1 MVLKQSSPPGGS
13 WAARWEPVA
22 RSPVFP
28 YPITS
33 AVWGQAPVFIAT
45 TILGIPCAEHREP
58 DHKATDHAP
67 QEPPEAGEHE
77 ERTAPLDSREGF
89 LEEE

>member
-22 RSPVFP
+22 RSPIFP

-33 AVWGQAPVFIAT
+33 AVWGQAPVFNTT
-45 TILGIPCAEHREP
+45 TILGIPCAEHQEP
-58 DHKATDHAP
+58 DLKPLTTPSGA
-67 QEPPEAGEHE
+67 PEAGEHE
-77 ERTAPLDSREGF
+77 ERDGPLDSREGF